1 MAVGLAGGQDG
12 DALNPLHAGAGGD
25 VLRQNDPILVPDGY
39 QLLRAEDAGL
49 IVVREDGVGVQ
60 HPICYYESI
69 SNLLYESKKER
80 LDQAA
85 AADTSLLKFT
95 SPPKRRRWAE
105 RGKQAASHR
114 HRLFSTPLFTCFRRP
129 HFPLSLKNDS
139 FTGAIVISIAEPFGR
154 VGRSAVRESGG
165 TASPGAS
172 SGTNARQSGSGFCET
187 CVKTWQS
194 SPFFHPRRNRSPWTL
209 PKNCHHFSAN
219 CPKRKPQYILII
231 Q

>member
-1 MAVGLAGGQDG
+1 MRKRKR
-12 DALNPLHAGAGGD
+12 
-25 VLRQNDPILVPDGY
+25 RQGT
-39 QLLRAEDAGL
+39 QGKAEDAGL

-114 HRLFSTPLFTCFRRP
+114 HRLFSAPLFTCFRRP
-129 HFPLSLKNDS
+129 RFPLSLKNDS
-139 FTGAIVISIAEPFGR
+139 FTGTIVFSIAEPFGR

-194 SPFFHPRRNRSPWTL
+194 SPFFIHGETALRGLYQRT
-209 PKNCHHFSAN
+209 AI
-219 CPKRKPQYILII
+219 ILAQIAQNASLNI
-231 Q
+231 Y